1 MNSQPLTREQ
11 AIALLP
17 VIQAIAEGKA
27 LQRRER
33 HDYSHEKIIGIQ
45 HYKAEEPWKDDDALN
60 IDTYR
65 YEYRIKPTQGNR
77 YRPFKSAD
85 DCFKEMR
92 KHQPFGWLKD
102 HIGYTQI
109 TAVSDSDDRRVKI
122 ICHIDDQDIDEQ
134 MIARSYTFADGEP
147 FGVKED

>member
-33 HDYSHEKIIGIQ
+33 HDYSHEKIIGIE
-45 HYKAEEPWKDDDALN
+45 HYKAREPWEDDDASN

-65 YEYRIKPTQGNR
+65 YEYRIKPTQ
-77 YRPFKSAD
+77 
-85 DCFKEMR
+85 
-92 KHQPFGWLKD
+92 
-102 HIGYTQI
+102 
-109 TAVSDSDDRRVKI
+109 
-122 ICHIDDQDIDEQ
+122 
-134 MIARSYTFADGEP
+134 
-147 FGVKED
+147 